1 MAKLN
6 IKTGAAAF
14 TQTESTSNR
23 IGFFKKPVK
32 YTFLN
37 TKTPCSGI
45 ILPAFDPTYSDNDP
59 MRGTSVGSYREDVA
73 SDGMHKDFTNWL
85 IPLQVY
91 TFFGKSS
98 SMIISPSVAGL
109 PDPIAELRNHV
120 KYKCKDDSS
129 LQRLIE
135 KAPTAGVKDPL
146 ALPFAKK
153 MGFMNAWC
161 TPTYVK
167 EGSDDVGETNRVLI
181 INKTASQMLFDTLNT
196 YRPAF
201 VKTPN
206 DERWDE
212 YLYGDVTNPACALRF
227 NSVNTTL
234 STGIQ
239 MSCLSFGNPPKTQ
252 PVRAHITAEMLAG
265 RVALEDDE
273 VLNIPSYEEL
283 VDLLLDEGLVPYD
296 LIARVCSDKYNGA
309 FPRKSAKRQ
318 VYTPDPDEEDDDMDE
333 PTSVV
338 PSASHKSTV
347 RDEEDDLDY
356 SSPVPSTVA
365 HLATPA
371 AAAPMQTPAQAAA
384 PVQESP
390 EAGGLS
396 PEEKAELAELRKV
409 IVNDN
414 PTMDQLRRFKEL
426 NSKNK

>member
-6 IKTGAAAF
+6 LNTGAAAF
-14 TQTESTSNR
+14 DQTEYTSNR
-23 IGFFKKPVK
+23 IGFFKKPIK
-32 YTFLN
+32 YTFLS
-37 TKTPCSGI
+37 TKTPCSGV

-59 MRGTSVGSYREDVA
+59 MRGTSVGAYRQDVA
-73 SDGMHKDFTNWL
+73 SDGTHKDFTKWL
-85 IPLQVY
+85 IPLRVY

-98 SMIISPSVAGL
+98 SMIISPSIAGL
-109 PDPIAELRNHV
+109 PDPIAELHNHV
-120 KYKCKDDSS
+120 KYECKDDTS
-129 LQRLIE
+129 LQYLIKKSPTS
-135 KAPTAGVKDPL
+135 KAPV
-146 ALPFAKK
+146 LPYAKK

-161 TPTYVK
+161 NPTYVK

-181 INKTASQMLFDTLNT
+181 INKTASLMLFDALNT

-206 DERWDE
+206 DERWEE
-212 YLYGDVTNPACALRF
+212 YLYGDITNPACALRF

-234 STGIQ
+234 STGVQ

-252 PVRAHITAEMLAG
+252 PVRARITEEMLAG
-265 RVALEDDE
+265 RADLEDDE

-283 VDLLLDEGLVPYD
+283 VDLLIDEGMVPYD

-318 VYTPDPDEEDDDMDE
+318 VYAPDQGEEDDDMDE

-338 PSASHKSTV
+338 PSARPKATV

-356 SSPVPSTVA
+356 SSPVPPTVA

-371 AAAPMQTPAQAAA
+371 ASAPMPTPAQAAA
-384 PVQESP
+384 PVP
-390 EAGGLS
+390 EQPAAGGLT